1 MDATREYR
9 RHWINKESPTIS
21 EIFKKFP
28 RFLDYHGELIDRE
41 FQSIYPKSKD
51 NLISKFPTLYT
62 QKILF
67 YAENLRPEI
76 FATSDIIKDDN
87 FRALLILT
95 ELLPIT
101 NAEISKI
108 KKAEQVKKD
117 QQKKNDQENEKNKK
131 VGQGKG
137 KGKKRKHEE
146 IENDTPIMKKVFP
159 NDELVKL
166 VSEGTNVEDFAEQLR
181 KQSKKAIQP
190 YLITH
195 LGQSVDKTFI
205 QGDEWFIGVHPA
217 SKTITSFD
225 LLYKTYYVL
234 NVEYPEKLKNF
245 YNFIDYYI
253 FQMKINPKSMVSS
266 LHTNI
271 VNFKI
276 DTNDKSY
283 KSNKNNNSQDLS
295 EDDVS
300 D

>member
-1 MDATREYR
+1 
-9 RHWINKESPTIS
+9 
-21 EIFKKFP
+21 
-28 RFLDYHGELIDRE
+28 
-41 FQSIYPKSKD
+41 
-51 NLISKFPTLYT
+51 
-62 QKILF
+62 
-67 YAENLRPEI
+67 
-76 FATSDIIKDDN
+76 
-87 FRALLILT
+87 
-95 ELLPIT
+95 
-101 NAEISKI
+101 
-108 KKAEQVKKD
+108 
-117 QQKKNDQENEKNKK
+117 
-131 VGQGKG
+131 
-137 KGKKRKHEE
+137 
-146 IENDTPIMKKVFP
+146 MKKVFP

>member
-137 KGKKRKHEE
+137 KGKKR
-146 IENDTPIMKKVFP
+146 V
-159 NDELVKL
+159 
-166 VSEGTNVEDFAEQLR
+166 
-181 KQSKKAIQP
+181 
-190 YLITH
+190 
-195 LGQSVDKTFI
+195 
-205 QGDEWFIGVHPA
+205 
-217 SKTITSFD
+217 
-225 LLYKTYYVL
+225 
-234 NVEYPEKLKNF
+234 
-245 YNFIDYYI
+245 
-253 FQMKINPKSMVSS
+253 
-266 LHTNI
+266 NI
-271 VNFKI
+271 C
-276 DTNDKSY
+276 
-283 KSNKNNNSQDLS
+283 
-295 EDDVS
+295 
-300 D
+300 